1 MKKLLSILAV
11 VALSVGLWTGCKT
24 TLEPGGA
31 YSPVTT
37 NVAGVVINSPDIGL
51 YTTDSAFAASYSI
64 LDLAF
69 RFERDNREMLWKISP
84 GIKHT
89 IDKIRPGAETSVQAY
104 KAARADYIKHPSPQ
118 GLDLM
123 NSIIIEVQRVA
134 SAASAA
140 ITAATATTNAK

>member
-1 MKKLLSILAV
+1 MKKFCLFLAVLSLSI
-11 VALSVGLWTGCKT
+11 GLWTGCKS

-51 YTTDSAFAASYSI
+51 YTADSAFIAAYSI

-69 RFERDNREMLWKISP
+69 KFERDNRLMLWKISP
-84 GIKHT
+84 DIKHS
-89 IDKIRPGAETSVQAY
+89 IDKIRPGAETAVQAY
-104 KAARADYIKHPSPQ
+104 KAARADYLQHPSPQ

-123 NSIIIEVQRVA
+123 NSIILKIQQVA

-140 ITAATATTNAK
+140 ITAATATQPAK